1 MGRKVIASTK
11 MATLTKHLF
20 MCRCFNYRIKQIPQ
34 LNPISLKN
42 SIRYSSYA
50 AAPKENSPDAY
61 TSFQEVSPDNWKFV
75 ERLFPPTFVPPFPL
89 KESYTSG
96 WAPPSDKGLTFP
108 FFIPRNKNHMIP
120 VYLNFEAVRGERKI
134 TIVRHIEG
142 DIWELERRLKQHLGK
157 LNGKPTVSQ
166 VHEVAMFI
174 KFKGDHVS
182 VVKEWLTDCGF

>member
-1 MGRKVIASTK
+1 
-11 MATLTKHLF
+11 
-20 MCRCFNYRIKQIPQ
+20 
-34 LNPISLKN
+34 
-42 SIRYSSYA
+42 
-50 AAPKENSPDAY
+50 
-61 TSFQEVSPDNWKFV
+61 
-75 ERLFPPTFVPPFPL
+75 
-89 KESYTSG
+89 
-96 WAPPSDKGLTFP
+96 
-108 FFIPRNKNHMIP
+108 MIP

-142 DIWELERRLKQHLGK
+142 DIWVSYSSLNHPKTLGIHDISFFLKELERRLKQHLGK